1 MRGKFTSSS
10 PGSVISYKKL
20 GGLTDDDVEDFFV
33 FLAAI
38 SKTSSVRRFL
48 FNMID
53 GASSRAL
60 RGRLLV
66 VAILP
71 IVCVVVTE
79 HAVLVY
85 KHVSE
90 TQSAVVDLACIHRL
104 AKIEGSL
111 RMRHRCESLF
121 HLLQFIVA

>member
-1 MRGKFTSSS
+1 M
-10 PGSVISYKKL
+10 ISYKKL
-20 GGLTDDDVEDFFV
+20 GELTDDDVEDFFA
-33 FLAAI
+33 FLAAK

-53 GASSRAL
+53 SASSKAL

-66 VAILP
+66 VGILP
-71 IVCVVVTE
+71 IVCVVTE

-85 KHVSE
+85 KYN
-90 TQSAVVDLACIHRL
+90 LPCMHRL

-121 HLLQFIVA
+121 HLLKFILA